1 MSEIARTEMGC
12 ERDVM
17 ELESLFLTG
26 LTTVANATRS
36 GVTASLTGDGVE
48 YTFELLA
55 PVPTAELTG
64 SNWVLDTVF
73 LGDAV
78 SSTSA
83 SADPATLV
91 LNADGTFT
99 AGTGCRD
106 LMGEYVIA
114 GDTVQF
120 TSLAATGDCP
130 ADLALQDGSVIA
142 VLESGFTVQVDGNR
156 LTITAQDGQALSY
169 QVQP

>member
-78 SSTSA
+78 SSTSCI
-83 SADPATLV
+83 S
-91 LNADGTFT
+91 
-99 AGTGCRD
+99 RS
-106 LMGEYVIA
+106 
-114 GDTVQF
+114 GD
-120 TSLAATGDCP
+120 AC
-130 ADLALQDGSVIA
+130 
-142 VLESGFTVQVDGNR
+142 
-156 LTITAQDGQALSY
+156 AQC
-169 QVQP
+169 